1 VSPVPETSPVELY
14 FPRAGDQAD
23 QVLAE
28 FIRGPTDQLR
38 LAIYSLNRPVIAQ
51 AILAQHK
58 AGVPLRLI
66 TDHVQS
72 FGARQLGTLTAFRA
86 AGLPI
91 KTNHHSG
98 LMHLKMAVRQDVVA
112 IGSFNWTNNAE
123 ALNDEVLGIFADGEQ
138 IARAAWVFD
147 CMWSDTQRFVDWHP
161 PTAAEMGAML
171 TERPDLLQMP
181 EF

>member
-1 VSPVPETSPVELY
+1 MPVPDSSCCALY

-23 QVLAE
+23 ERLAE
-28 FIRGPTDQLR
+28 FIRGETDQLR
-38 LAIYSLNRPVIAQ
+38 LAIYSLNRPVIVQ
-51 AILAQHK
+51 AILEQHV

-66 TDHVQS
+66 HDHVQS
-72 FGARQLGTLTAFRA
+72 FGPGQLAALRELQA
-86 AGLPI
+86 AGVPI

-112 IGSFNWTNNAE
+112 FGSFNWTNNAE
-123 ALNDEVLGIFADGEQ
+123 TLNDEVLGIFTDGEQ
-138 IARAAWVFD
+138 IARAAYVFD
-147 CMWSDTQRFVDWHP
+147 CMWDDTQRFVDWHP

>member
-28 FIRGPTDQLR
+28 FITLGSGPIR
-38 LAIYSLNRPVIAQ
+38 LAIYSLNRPLIVN
-51 AILAQHK
+51 AIIEV
-58 AGVPLRLI
+58 AGRVKLI

-72 FGARQLGTLTAFRA
+72 FGRTQTASLELIQT
-86 AGLPI
+86 AGVPI

>member
-1 VSPVPETSPVELY
+1 MPVPETSHVELY

-23 QVLAE
+23 ERLAE

-38 LAIYSLNRPVIAQ
+38 LAIYSLNRPVIVA
-51 AILAQHK
+51 AILEQHT

-72 FGARQLGTLTAFRA
+72 FGPGQLATLRELQV
-86 AGLPI
+86 AGVPI
-91 KTNHHSG
+91 KVNHHSG
-98 LMHLKMAVRQDVVA
+98 LMHLKMAVRQDVLA

-123 ALNDEVLGIFADGEQ
+123 QANDEVLGIFTDGEQ
-138 IARAAWVFD
+138 IARAAYVFD
-147 CMWSDTQRFVDWHP
+147 CMWADTQRFTDWRP

>member
-1 VSPVPETSPVELY
+1 MPVPETSPVELY

-28 FIRGPTDQLR
+28 FIKGPTDQLR
-38 LAIYSLNRPVIAQ
+38 LAIYSLNRPVIVQ
-51 AILAQHK
+51 AILEQHK

-72 FGARQLGTLTAFRA
+72 FGPGQLAALRELQA
-86 AGLPI
+86 AGVPI

-98 LMHLKMAVRQDVVA
+98 LMHMKMAVRQDVCCL
-112 IGSFNWTNNAE
+112 GSFNWTNNAE
-123 ALNDEVLGIFADGEQ
+123 TLNDEVLGIFTDGEQ
-138 IARAAWVFD
+138 IARAAEIFD
-147 CMWSDTQRFVDWHP
+147 CMWNDTRRFRDWHP

-171 TERPDLLQMP
+171 MQRPELLQMP